1 MKTFN
6 VAILYFDGSRNSKE
20 WDQVVRARSRD
31 VALRIAYGDLLMT
44 HPAADIQHTA
54 CSEIDET
61 EENEMPETPSTTH
74 FSDKVVFKDEF
85 GDSVSFHVDEGD
97 DGDYDNKFY
106 MIAHDGDTNESIDF
120 LFTREQFGALIK
132 FMAEHVVA
140 DESLDEGRESTRW
153 SDEVLN
159 IEMNDLNNRL
169 MILEMRLRELERKQ

>member
-1 MKTFN
+1 
-6 VAILYFDGSRNSKE
+6 
-20 WDQVVRARSRD
+20 
-31 VALRIAYGDLLMT
+31 
-44 HPAADIQHTA
+44 
-54 CSEIDET
+54 
-61 EENEMPETPSTTH
+61 
-74 FSDKVVFKDEF
+74 
-85 GDSVSFHVDEGD
+85 
-97 DGDYDNKFY
+97 

-169 MILEMRLRELERKQ
+169 MILEMKLRELERKQ